1 MKNSRRHRSGF
12 TLIELLVVISIIA
25 LMIAILL
32 PALGKAREAAR
43 QSQCQSNIKNH
54 STSLIAF
61 SVDHKSLLPSRI
73 VENSA
78 GTATGDSL
86 YLTHGK
92 GDSVRRGDWGADV
105 RPLNPYLSGGA
116 TLPEKA
122 ELEITKCPSDDG
134 HNNAS
139 GGNISYY
146 DDFGTSYPLAMH
158 NSLSDLSDPGINN
171 GRGGMS
177 IDKIIQPSRLV
188 AVGEHDVFAVSWNTT
203 VAFGF
208 DTGGWHLQRG
218 STNSVFAAGFADGH
232 GSMIKID
239 EVGDLDGDGY
249 TFDEIERSGRVPTP

>member
-25 LMIAILL
+25 LLIAILL

-43 QSQCQSNIKNH
+43 QSQCQSNIRNH
-54 STSLIAF
+54 STSLIAYT
-61 SVDHKSLLPSRI
+61 VDNKSLLPSRY

-78 GTATGDSL
+78 GTAVGDSL

-105 RPLNPYLSGGA
+105 RPLNPYLSGGGE
-116 TLPEKA
+116 LPRDA
-122 ELEITKCPSDDG
+122 ELEITFCPSDDG
-134 HNNAS
+134 HNNTS

-158 NSLSDLSDPGINN
+158 NTLSDLSEPSLNN

-177 IDKIIQPSRLV
+177 IDRIVEASKLV
-188 AVGEHDVFAVSWNTT
+188 AVGEHDVFSVAWSTT
-203 VAFGF
+203 LAFGF
-208 DTGGWHLQRG
+208 DSGGWHLQRG
-218 STNSVFAAGFADGH
+218 SDNSVFAAGFADGH

-249 TFDEIERSGRVPTP
+249 TFDEIARSGRVPTP